1 MDIIQIIGF
10 ACALLIGVTLGLIGG
25 GGSILTVPI
34 LVYLFYLNPVT
45 ATAYSLFVVGFTALG
60 GTIRSIQKKQ
70 VDFRT
75 GIVFAIPSFIAVYF
89 TRKVLIPVMPET
101 IFSIG
106 NFTMTKDLAIMVFF
120 SFIMLL
126 SAYYMI
132 KKGGGLGFEKNP
144 IMKFQYLSLI
154 IQGTIVGLL
163 TGIVGAGGGFLI
175 IPALVLWTGLPMKKA
190 IGTSLMIIAVKSL
203 IGFIGDVENMVIDWG
218 FLLIFT
224 GISFVGIF
232 LGLYLSNFIEGFKLK
247 RIFGWFVLFMSL
259 YILFKE
265 IFL

>member
-34 LVYLFYLNPVT
+34 LVYLFYLDPVT
-45 ATAYSLFVVGFTALG
+45 ATAYSLFVVGVTALG

-75 GIVFAIPSFIAVYF
+75 GIVFAIPSFIAVYL
-89 TRKVLIPVMPET
+89 TRKILIPVLPES
-101 IFSIG
+101 IFEIG
-106 NFTMTKDLAIMVFF
+106 GFTMTKDLAIMVFF
-120 SFIMLL
+120 SLIMLL

-132 KKGGGLGFEKNP
+132 KRGGLGFEKNP
-144 IMKFQYLSLI
+144 IMEFQYLSLI
-154 IQGTIVGLL
+154 IQGGIVGVL

-190 IGTSLMIIAVKSL
+190 IGTSLMIIAIKSL
-203 IGFIGDVENMVIDWG
+203 IGFIGDVENMPIDWG

-232 LGLYLSNFIEGFKLK
+232 IGIYLSHFVEGYRLK
-247 RIFGWFVLFMSL
+247 KAFGWFVLFMSI

-265 IFL
+265 FFL

>member
-1 MDIIQIIGF
+1 MEIIQIIGF
-10 ACALLIGVTLGLIGG
+10 ACALLIGVVLGLIGG

-60 GTIRSIQKKQ
+60 GTIRSIQKNQ

-75 GIVFAIPSFIAVYF
+75 GIVFAIPSLIAVYF
-89 TRKVLIPVMPET
+89 TRKILIPVIPDT
-101 IFSIG
+101 IVSIG
-106 NFTMTKDLAIMVFF
+106 EFILTKDLVIMIFF
-120 SFIMLL
+120 SLIMLL

-132 KKGGGLGFEKNP
+132 RRGGLGFEKNLF
-144 IMKFQYLSLI
+144 MKYQYLSLI
-154 IQGTIVGLL
+154 IQGAIVGLL

-190 IGTSLMIIAVKSL
+190 IGTSLMIIAIKSL
-203 IGFIGDVENMVIDWG
+203 IGFIGDVENMGIDWG

-232 LGLYLSNFIEGFKLK
+232 IGIYLSHFIEGYKLK
-247 RIFGWFVLFMSL
+247 KAFGWFVLLMSV

-265 IFL
+265 VFL

>member
-1 MDIIQIIGF
+1 
-10 ACALLIGVTLGLIGG
+10 VTLGLIGG

-34 LVYLFYLNPVT
+34 LVYLFYLDPVT

-70 VDFRT
+70 IDFRT
-75 GIVFAIPSFIAVYF
+75 GVVFAIPSFIAVYF
-89 TRKVLIPVMPET
+89 TRKILIPVIPEN
-101 IFSIG
+101 IFSFGDFI
-106 NFTMTKDLAIMVFF
+106 MTKNLAIMVFF
-120 SFIMLL
+120 SLIMLL

-132 KKGGGLGFEKNP
+132 KRGGLGFEKNP
-144 IMKFQYLSLI
+144 LMKYQNLSLV
-154 IQGTIVGLL
+154 IQGAIVGLL

-203 IGFIGDVENMVIDWG
+203 IGFIGDVENIVIDWG

-232 LGLYLSNFIEGFKLK
+232 IGLYLSNFIDGFRLK
-247 RIFGWFVLFMSL
+247 RTFGWFVLCMSV
-259 YILFKE
+259 YILIKE